1 MRYAVVKKDG
11 SYTIVPAGDIKDNA
25 CFGIVE
31 AESWEEAFDAASKNR
46 SVPDA
51 ARLGLM
57 EAFRELKRQ
66 LRTDQFEINEEQAL
80 ERLFNIESEGRE
92 RTLRDNWR
100 DDRYVR
106 ED

>member
-1 MRYAVVKKDG
+1 MRYAVIKKND
-11 SYTIVPAGDIKDNA
+11 SYTIVPASDIKDNS
-25 CFGIVE
+25 CFGIIE

-46 SVPDA
+46 GVPDA

-66 LRTDQFEINEEQAL
+66 LRTDQFEINEAQTL
-80 ERLFNIESEGRE
+80 ENIFNRESEGYE
-92 RTLRDNWR
+92 RTLQDNWR

-106 ED
+106 D